1 LTKTEI
7 HMTGSD
13 RVRMRNRFPRFFSYH
28 ISTNVSLRM
37 TDMATGRVPLEG
49 WGARMCNRKLRDILS
64 NVTRRASPGKY
75 GSAHARPEVPL
86 WCDLICSQTQPKR
99 IGMCYITNQ
108 SLEIEP
114 IQKMNHSRFPWKG
127 GVRAC
132 STGSCAIFALVGP
145 FHRK

>member
-1 LTKTEI
+1 
-7 HMTGSD
+7 
-13 RVRMRNRFPRFFSYH
+13 
-28 ISTNVSLRM
+28 VSLRM

-108 SLEIEP
+108 S
-114 IQKMNHSRFPWKG
+114 HHWKLNQFKKWTIPG
-127 GVRAC
+127 FLGRV
-132 STGSCAIFALVGP
+132 GCAHAQPEVAQYSP
-145 FHRK
+145 

>member
-1 LTKTEI
+1 MVLPEVTSPEAALTGSDVTEIHLTKTEI

-13 RVRMRNRFPRFFSYH
+13 RVRMRNRFPRFCSYH

-108 SLEIEP
+108 S
-114 IQKMNHSRFPWKG
+114 HHWKLNQ
-127 GVRAC
+127 
-132 STGSCAIFALVGP
+132 F
-145 FHRK
+145 KK